1 MTKEGKDREFGVPAD
16 QMISIEKAPFYSIH
30 RHLKLTLTCSGVNI
44 DEHHRCSDENDKPI
58 EELYAV
64 GNVVGNMYGAIDY
77 PLRFVGI
84 NLDNN
89 YISAYTTV
97 NYVADLK
104 EKDQ

>member
-1 MTKEGKDREFGVPAD
+1 
-16 QMISIEKAPFYSIH
+16 
-30 RHLKLTLTCSGVNI
+30 
-44 DEHHRCSDENDKPI
+44 
-58 EELYAV
+58 
-64 GNVVGNMYGAIDY
+64 MYGAIDY